1 MTRGI
6 TAAGPLAGRGIVVTR
21 PAQQAAPLAEMIRAA
36 GGRPILF
43 PVLEILDTADLA
55 PLIDVIGRLDRFD
68 LAIFISPNAVLR
80 AMNQIAALGAWPAG
94 LLAAAIGKGSVK
106 ALKRFGIDA
115 VIAPA
120 RNFDS
125 EGLLALPELQQ
136 VAGWRV
142 VIFRGD
148 GGRELLGDTLTARG
162 ASVEY
167 IECYRRARPCTDAAP
182 LLRAWARGEVHA
194 VVVTS
199 SEGLRNLF
207 EMVGKLG
214 QSWLRRTP
222 LLAPHPRIVAAA
234 RELGCVN
241 VIETAAGDE
250 GVMDA
255 LQQLHGRA

>member
-1 MTRGI
+1 M
-6 TAAGPLAGRGIVVTR
+6 TAAGALAGRGIVVTR
-21 PAQQAAPLAEMIRAA
+21 PAQQAGALAEMIRAA
-36 GGRPILF
+36 GGQPILF

-55 PLIDVIGRLDRFD
+55 PLVDVIGRLDRFD

-80 AMNQIAALGAWPAG
+80 AMNQIAARGAWPAG
-94 LLAAAIGKGSVK
+94 LRAAAIGKGSVK
-106 ALKRFGIDA
+106 ELKRFGIDA

-120 RNFDS
+120 RAFDS

-167 IECYRRARPCTDAAP
+167 VECYRRARPRIDAAP
-182 LLRAWARGEVHA
+182 LLRAWARDEVHA

-222 LLAPHPRIVAAA
+222 LLAPHPRIAAAA

-241 VIETAAGDE
+241 VVETAPGDE
-250 GVMDA
+250 GVMKA
-255 LQQLHGRA
+255 LQQLYHAA